1 VTRGRLAKQG
11 YDIHST
17 PHVKHA
23 RALDCSDFSD
33 FSDRQVKPTRH
44 HMGCN
49 HRVINIECV
58 IVHSMVGVS
67 STRSAD
73 GNMVVSVANLEQEL
87 KEARKNVANLG
98 QKQKKTKRRLRRD
111 ASQDKVRDQSRGSR
125 SCLKE

>member
-1 VTRGRLAKQG
+1 
-11 YDIHST
+11 
-17 PHVKHA
+17 
-23 RALDCSDFSD
+23 
-33 FSDRQVKPTRH
+33 
-44 HMGCN
+44 MGCN